1 MDMHIK
7 NNADESEF
15 AGRLWSPKVSLGK
28 SALNACQATLK
39 VAVFDH
45 TVTTIKG

>member
-15 AGRLWSPKVSLGK
+15 AGRSWSPKVSLGK
-28 SALNACQATLK
+28 LALNACQATLK
-39 VAVFDH
+39 VAEFDH